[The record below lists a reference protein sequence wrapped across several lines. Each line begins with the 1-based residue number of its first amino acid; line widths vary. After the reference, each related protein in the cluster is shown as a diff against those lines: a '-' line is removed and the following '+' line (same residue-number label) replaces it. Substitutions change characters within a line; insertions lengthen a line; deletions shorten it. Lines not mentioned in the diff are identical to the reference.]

1 MRILTQGLLLSS
13 LGPEG
18 SSNQH
23 DFYYFRGALRQGG
36 EALSSRERAEGQSDK
51 GLGLCYQSEL
61 YLRNFPGG

>member
-23 DFYYFRGALRQGG
+23 DFYYFRGLFARERRLVMQ
-36 EALSSRERAEGQSDK
+36 ERAERQSDK

-61 YLRNFPGG
+61 YLRNFASG